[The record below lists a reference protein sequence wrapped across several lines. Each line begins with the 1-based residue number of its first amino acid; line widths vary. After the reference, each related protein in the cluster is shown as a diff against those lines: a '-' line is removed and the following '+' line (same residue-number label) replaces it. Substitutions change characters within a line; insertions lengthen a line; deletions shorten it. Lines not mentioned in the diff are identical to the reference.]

1 MTRPLVTPSPG
12 ATPHARPSAPTS
24 TTQAGRARHVQCRP
38 TRGEYGSVSVELVL
52 MTPLLL
58 ILVAFIVLAGR
69 LVDLRLQVESAAHQ
83 AARAASQQQ
92 TITGAQAAA
101 GRIAAELGPRCGT
114 PSTAVDATLWAPGGT
129 VTVTL
134 TCHAALADLTLLP
147 VPSTVE
153 VSASFTSPLDRFAV
167 GRP

>member
-1 MTRPLVTPSPG
+1 MTRSIMTLAPG
-12 ATPHARPSAPTS
+12 ATPHARPSTPTS
-24 TTQAGRARHVQCRP
+24 TTQAGRARHVQRRP
-38 TRGEYGSVSVELVL
+38 MRGEDGSVSVELVL
-52 MTPLLL
+52 ITPLLL

-83 AARAASQQQ
+83 AARAASQHQ
-92 TITGAQAAA
+92 TITGGESAA

-114 PSTAVDATLWAPGGT
+114 PSTAVDTTLWAPGGA